1 VRAAPSKK
9 CYPNPVKFAVSGRAE
24 ARPIQC
30 ADQDQVWQGRGAV
43 LAEVPRAKC
52 SFVGIRV
59 WVGPLCE
66 AVSLI

>member
-1 VRAAPSKK
+1 MRAARPKN
-9 CYPNPVKFAVSGRAE
+9 PNPVKFAVSGHAE
-24 ARPIQC
+24 AIQC
-30 ADQDQVWQGRGAV
+30 ADQDQVWQGRS
-43 LAEVPRAKC
+43 AKC